1 MKESDVISIRTCQE
15 MEGQLCDY
23 MGNQFGKS
31 VFLTGLVLLE
41 PAKSPSKGMWDTWLD
56 GFELGSMVFCAFG
69 S

>member
-1 MKESDVISIRTCQE
+1 MKESDVIFIRTCQE

-31 VFLTGLVLLE
+31 VFLTGLVLPE
-41 PAKSPSKGMWDTWLD
+41 PAKSPLKGMWDTWLD